1 MILRNTQ
8 GILTVFSFM
17 LLFTFFVQPFPASAC
32 SCARPPDPLTAKDQS
47 AAVFTGKVLQVNE
60 RTDWLRWLPFWD
72 KPERGGFDVIFEVQ
86 STWKGVD
93 QTQVQIVTSS
103 LGGACG
109 IPFQPGQE
117 YLVYA
122 SYWELN
128 ELETNICTRTALKAD
143 AGEDLQV
150 LGSGTVPVR
159 SANLDWNNYLSIGI
173 VIIIA
178 GGILFYL
185 FLFQTKR
192 RR

>member
-1 MILRNTQ
+1 MIFRNAQ
-8 GILTVFSFM
+8 GILTFFSFVI
-17 LLFTFFVQPFPASAC
+17 LFTFFMQPFPASAC

-47 AAVFTGKVLQVNE
+47 AAVFTGKVLQVDE

-93 QTQVQIVTSS
+93 QTQVQIVTSG
-103 LGGACG
+103 LGGGCG

-143 AGEDLQV
+143 AREDLQA

-159 SANLDWNNYLSIGI
+159 SANLDWNHYLSTGI
-173 VIIIA
+173 VIIIV